1 MFITH
6 SNTEDRQNRAL
17 TVTGSHFVIGFKSPE
32 GRASEFIAVGEGG
45 GGREEGR
52 REK

>member
-32 GRASEFIAVGEGG
+32 GAGVGVYSG
-45 GGREEGR
+45 GGREKGR